1 MVLKFKA
8 PPTWYN
14 YTYAYPD
21 GYIEDGIDLTDIVF
35 YVGKGTKGRIDQHEK
50 EAQKGCDCQ
59 KCQVIR
65 RIWEKGFPVKKRIV
79 FETLVESDA
88 LTREMELIAKH
99 SGKHLT
105 NIIGIRTRFP
115 NIIQKKQ
122 NTSLKQN
129 APLLTSIVKLN
140 SGSLI
145 NAPRYLEGLEASYG
159 ISIPP
164 PYTAIKRHEILKLL
178 SIKPIDGKLTRA
190 ETICILTWR
199 LREEKN
205 INREYRV
212 KDLMRH
218 VQQGRLKAY
227 ARYNKE
233 NSHKTLYTVKEIFDL
248 PIA

>member
-105 NIIGIRTRFP
+105 NIIGIRNRFP

-145 NAPRYLEGLEASYG
+145 NAPRYLEGLEAS
-159 ISIPP
+159 
-164 PYTAIKRHEILKLL
+164 
-178 SIKPIDGKLTRA
+178 
-190 ETICILTWR
+190 
-199 LREEKN
+199 
-205 INREYRV
+205 
-212 KDLMRH
+212 
-218 VQQGRLKAY
+218 
-227 ARYNKE
+227 
-233 NSHKTLYTVKEIFDL
+233 
-248 PIA
+248 